1 MRIQPGCESRL
12 SFLWLETINYIK
24 SPYTNQILPMTT
36 KHILVVEDEEKIAGL
51 LCDYLKA
58 AGFRTSIQGNGDRVI
73 SQIKKDPPDLILL
86 DIMLPGKDGLE
97 LCREIRQFSNVPIIM
112 ITARV
117 EEIDRLLGLEL
128 GADDYIC
135 KPFSP
140 REVVARVKAVF
151 RRVHAEPREDHL
163 VVGSISL
170 DDETHQ
176 VTIDKKVLN
185 LTPNEFGL
193 LKIMMSRPNRVF
205 SRSELINRVQGYDFE
220 GYDRTIDSHIKNLR
234 KKIARQLPDHEI
246 ISTVY
251 GVGYKFNVPAD

>member
-1 MRIQPGCESRL
+1 MMSR
-12 SFLWLETINYIK
+12 
-24 SPYTNQILPMTT
+24 
-36 KHILVVEDEEKIAGL
+36 HILIVEDEKKIADL

-58 AGFRTSIQGNGDRVI
+58 AGFRTSTQNNGERVI
-73 SQIKKDPPDLILL
+73 AQIKKDPLDLILL
-86 DIMLPGKDGLE
+86 DIMLPGKDGMA
-97 LCREIRQFSNVPIIM
+97 LCREIRQFSNIPIIM

-140 REVVARVKAVF
+140 REVVARVKAIF
-151 RRVHAEPREDHL
+151 RRLNAEPLTHNL
-163 VVGSISL
+163 VSGPISL
-170 DDETHQ
+170 DYKTHQ
-176 VTIDKKVLN
+176 VMIDKQLLN

-193 LKIMMSRPNRVF
+193 LKILMSQPNRVF

-220 GYDRTIDSHIKNLR
+220 GYDRTIDTHIKNLR
-234 KKIARQLPDHEI
+234 KKIAQKLPGQEI

-251 GVGYKFNVPAD
+251 GVGYKFSASAD

>member
-1 MRIQPGCESRL
+1 MIS
-12 SFLWLETINYIK
+12 
-24 SPYTNQILPMTT
+24 
-36 KHILVVEDEEKIAGL
+36 KHILVVEDEEKIASL
-51 LCDYLKA
+51 LCDYLQA
-58 AGFRTSIQGNGDRVI
+58 AGLRTSTQNNGNRVI

-86 DIMLPGKDGLE
+86 DIMLPGKDGME

-112 ITARV
+112 ITARM

-151 RRVHAEPREDHL
+151 RRVHAEPRRHSL

-170 DDETHQ
+170 DNETHQ
-176 VTIDKKVLN
+176 VMIDKQVLN
-185 LTPNEFGL
+185 LTPNEFRL
-193 LKIMMSRPNRVF
+193 LQIMMSRPSRVF

-234 KKIARQLPDHEI
+234 KKIARKLPGQEI

-251 GVGYKFNVPAD
+251 GVGYKFTAPCD